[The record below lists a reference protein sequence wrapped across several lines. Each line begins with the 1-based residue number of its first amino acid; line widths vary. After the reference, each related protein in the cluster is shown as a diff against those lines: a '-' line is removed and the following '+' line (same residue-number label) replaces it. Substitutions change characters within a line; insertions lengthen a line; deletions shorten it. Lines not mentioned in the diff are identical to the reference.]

1 MLRIHP
7 AVLEMAR
14 VPIQDDVLPLTKP
27 IVGTSGRVYT
37 ELPVPKGTNVT
48 ISVTGYNLY
57 IFPAKSL
64 PPQQS
69 TYHRSHDRN
78 QDLWGPD
85 AYEFRPERWFEMNE
99 HIETPVGVYGNLY
112 GRTWCPDRTVEH

>member
-48 ISVTGYNLY
+48 ISVAGYNLY
-57 IFPAKSL
+57 LFHQVATT
-64 PPQQS
+64 S
-69 TYHRSHDRN
+69 TEDSHHSRNRN

-112 GRTWCPDRTVEH
+112 GRTWCPDRTVER

>member
-1 MLRIHP
+1 M
-7 AVLEMAR
+7 
-14 VPIQDDVLPLTKP
+14 QDDALPLTKP

-57 IFPAKSL
+57 FFPAKSL

-69 TYHRSHDRN
+69 TYHRSRNRN

-85 AYEFRPERWFEMNE
+85 AYEFRPERWLETNE

-112 GRTWCPDRTVEH
+112 GYSWCFYGAVEY